1 MYTNL
6 VVKPMLSINLTQA
19 IETNGEQLVN
29 EKNIIWVFARMQ
41 HAMKQNIPT
50 WTDFNLIVRWK

>member
-1 MYTNL
+1 
-6 VVKPMLSINLTQA
+6 MLSINLTQA

-41 HAMKQNIPT
+41 HAIKQNIPT